1 MLTQFEKWF
10 FDLRGYFVLKNA
22 VTKKDIK
29 EMVKLAEKWYN
40 SEPEQLPEPMF
51 SNFESPAAKYLY
63 NFHYAEKIYE
73 RLVLNKEILR
83 FVNGIQ
89 KNNTRVYDILLA
101 KTNTQNKETVL
112 HSGFEGGFQNPNEQF
127 VTANNEIFASF
138 VNVGVSLV
146 DVPDHLG
153 FTCLPGTHKG
163 NFKIPEGISLYD
175 DPPTVVNV
183 PVNAGDVII
192 FTPIL
197 RHGARAWTEKYPRYT
212 VFMRYIYAKQF
223 HSNESDRWPPY
234 EKYKNNISDELYEL
248 ESRDHGQRKILYKYL
263 EKYGMV
269 PKGSN

>member
-146 DVPDHLG
+146 DIPDHLG

-163 NFKIPEGISLYD
+163 NFKLPAGITLYD
-175 DPPTVVNV
+175 GPPTVVNV

-192 FTPIL
+192 FSPIL
-197 RHGARAWTEKYPRYT
+197 RHGARAWTEKYHRYT
-212 VFMRYIYAKQF
+212 VFMRYIYANQF

-234 EKYKNNISDELYEL
+234 EDYRKNISDELYEL
-248 ESRDHGQRKILYKYL
+248 ESRDHGQRKKLYKYL
-263 EKYGMV
+263 ENNGVVSKE
-269 PKGSN
+269 SN